1 MRYYWYC
8 YKHFIRITHT
18 IIFILIIHN
27 PFPFPTAWCG
37 LNICTVLWPKQ
48 RCAVAFYISSLLCNT
63 KEVYSVSNA
72 YRYKSV
78 VLQKPHGTRD
88 SLWFFCVGLLPRTS
102 PDISMLHQC
111 LGHGK
116 DYWESSVP
124 EAFMKWAQFNQCGA
138 SLKSGWLDGF
148 FAFLCIEEEAQ
159 ADVEDGTGG
168 IK

>member
-1 MRYYWYC
+1 
-8 YKHFIRITHT
+8 
-18 IIFILIIHN
+18 
-27 PFPFPTAWCG
+27 
-37 LNICTVLWPKQ
+37 
-48 RCAVAFYISSLLCNT
+48 
-63 KEVYSVSNA
+63 
-72 YRYKSV
+72 
-78 VLQKPHGTRD
+78 
-88 SLWFFCVGLLPRTS
+88 
-102 PDISMLHQC
+102 MLHQC

-148 FAFLCIEEEAQ
+148 FAYLCIEEEVQ